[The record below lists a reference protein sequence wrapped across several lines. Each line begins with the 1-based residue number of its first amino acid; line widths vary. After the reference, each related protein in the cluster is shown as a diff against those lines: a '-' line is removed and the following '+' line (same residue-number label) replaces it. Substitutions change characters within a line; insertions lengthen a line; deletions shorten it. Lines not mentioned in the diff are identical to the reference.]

1 MISRTTKRFRQA
13 LAALPASTRAQA
25 RTAYTLF
32 KQNPAHPSL
41 RFRQVHPT
49 HPIFSARINRDY
61 RAVGVRKA
69 NTIIWFWVGAHDAYE
84 RLLAQM

>member
-1 MISRTTKRFRQA
+1 MISHTTKRFRAA
-13 LAALPASTRAQA
+13 LADLPAPIRAQA

-61 RAVGVRKA
+61 RAVGIRKT
-69 NTIIWFWVGAHDAYE
+69 NRIIWFWIGPHDAYE